1 MSLYDEYGVNYLR
14 KSSSVS
20 SKRSESV
27 YAKDLDHELLADYE
41 EEQLLREAQ
50 AGDEFARERLI
61 LCNLRLVRSIVQ
73 RYAKPEMGITV
84 DDLMAD
90 GVVGLCRAISGYDES
105 FGTRLSTYATLWIH
119 QAVARS
125 HFLHNVI
132 RLPEYV
138 CQEMRVINKA
148 ESTLIREH
156 RTPSVEALSEITGI
170 KLEKVERLKHLES
183 DVMYVMSLDEQV
195 GEEKDAPTG
204 IDIVVDENA
213 QNAYYQVELEADL
226 DFFLSKLDTNER
238 FIVERSYGIP
248 IEMTNSE
255 IGEILGYSRHS
266 IRNKLEK
273 AMVKLRRLGSALRGS
288 VEEQIEA
295 MENPIKVMTGEQ
307 EIIPLFNA
315 ADLPM
320 KKREFIRQKRRNKTD
335 EPDKNINQLSLLE
348 YLDKQN
354 QQP

>member
-1 MSLYDEYGVNYLR
+1 MSLYDEFGVNYLR
-14 KSSSVS
+14 ESSSVS

-27 YAKDLDHELLADYE
+27 YSKDLDHELLADYE

-50 AGDEFARERLI
+50 AGDEFAREKLI

-119 QAVARS
+119 QTVARS

-138 CQEMRVINKA
+138 CKQMRAINKA
-148 ESTLIREH
+148 KSVLVSEH
-156 RTPSVEALSEITGI
+156 RPLSVEAISEITEI
-170 KLEKVERLKHLES
+170 EPEKVERLKHLES
-183 DVMYVMSLDEQV
+183 DVMHVMSLDEQI

-204 IDIVVDENA
+204 MDTIIDENA

-226 DFFLSKLDTNER
+226 EFFLSKLDTHER
-238 FIVERSYGIP
+238 FVVERSYGIP
-248 IEMTNSE
+248 IEMTNRE
-255 IGEILGYSRHS
+255 IGESLGYNHNH
-266 IRNKLEK
+266 ITGMLAK
-273 AMVKLRRLGSALRGS
+273 AMAKLRRLGRALRGS

-307 EIIPLFNA
+307 ETIPLFNT

-320 KKREFIRQKRRNKTD
+320 KKRELKRQKRRNKTD
-335 EPDKNINQLSLLE
+335 EPDKNINQLSLFEHLH
-348 YLDKQN
+348 KQN
-354 QQP
+354 